1 MTGMSTTGFEFLDPG
16 PLRDGDLELA
26 LSQRM
31 PASGSWSPAYRFLM
45 KIQSPLI
52 AVGRIDL
59 RIGNTEHIV
68 RYAGHIG
75 YNVEP
80 AYRGHHYAAR
90 SVGLLMSLARSHDLD
105 TLWITCDPDNWASR
119 RTCELAGFVFV
130 EIVDLPEHSEMAGEA
145 PQQKCRYRFKL

>member
-1 MTGMSTTGFEFLDPG
+1 MFKFLEPG
-16 PLRDGDLELA
+16 PLVDAELELI
-26 LSQRM
+26 LTDIYSGNTSLQRVPVYQFNM
-31 PASGSWSPAYRFLM
+31 TITGHGDV
-45 KIQSPLI
+45 
-52 AVGRIDL
+52 VGKIDL
-59 RIGNTEHIV
+59 RVGNTPEIMC
-68 RYAGHIG
+68 YSGHIG
-75 YNVEP
+75 YEVAP

-90 SVGLLMSLARSHDLD
+90 SVGLLMPLARSHDLD